1 LKIIRNYFG
10 WGNDE
15 GSVCYCCGED
25 GKLRQSPSLFIE
37 FFVCQECI
45 QILILKL
52 SELDDYSHENFYE
65 EPIFWLVGMVTLI
78 NEDWDILDLW
88 EGMDTR
94 TTFYD
99 VYVGALVNW
108 ANRNRSH
115 EEWTQVIQRTKQ
127 MYFYHDSDSDI
138 PWEAFRVAIRLISAL
153 GDIKADPD
161 IALTLLEIE
170 STSIGF
176 ESIFKEM
183 QPVENYTMNPVE
195 VLFMDF
201 DLEMPRATALSDYF
215 VEVANLYPDSHFANV
230 MGSY

>member
-1 LKIIRNYFG
+1 
-10 WGNDE
+10 
-15 GSVCYCCGED
+15 
-25 GKLRQSPSLFIE
+25 
-37 FFVCQECI
+37 
-45 QILILKL
+45 
-52 SELDDYSHENFYE
+52 
-65 EPIFWLVGMVTLI
+65 
-78 NEDWDILDLW
+78 
-88 EGMDTR
+88 
-94 TTFYD
+94 
-99 VYVGALVNW
+99 
-108 ANRNRSH
+108 
-115 EEWTQVIQRTKQ
+115 